1 MAHCFK
7 MLSWCYWTKVLLGL
21 CATRWPKHNILF
33 EHFYQ
38 AIPHTV
44 EELEIMNWIHPDHQS
59 FDQIYTN
66 EWNSGFKRDVAVLL
80 NQLTIFEFIFGTACL
95 HCLMK
100 PVNLI
105 IQRLQE
111 QTTHVVQSYDKTE
124 SPITDIKF
132 ILENEDFSIIVPY
145 TEWISINELML
156 HLYFLVEQNTDN
168 IEKHASWELRG
179 RLP

>member
-1 MAHCFK
+1 
-7 MLSWCYWTKVLLGL
+7 
-21 CATRWPKHNILF
+21 
-33 EHFYQ
+33 
-38 AIPHTV
+38 
-44 EELEIMNWIHPDHQS
+44 
-59 FDQIYTN
+59 
-66 EWNSGFKRDVAVLL
+66 
-80 NQLTIFEFIFGTACL
+80 
-95 HCLMK
+95 MK